1 MLNFVLWAFLPP
13 VASLVLSECARN
25 CAFMNRLLHYSC
37 LSNSFP
43 SRKKLLIFALN
54 GRFLLTQRWCLG
66 RMILIVAHGM
76 APALVAVC
84 LHGNIPSIN
93 SLFFLLHSQNLN
105 LCGND
110 FNYSKISYGFSQFRS
125 LTILNLRHYNFRG
138 SIPSSFCNLTQL
150 MHLDLSSNILSGHIP
165 SSLSN
170 LEQLRWNSG
179 KFSPTL
185 HNFHFRLL
193 PKWTNWSNS
202 FFYWWS
208 SKFSYYLFVSLLS
221 QWDHPI

>member
-1 MLNFVLWAFLPP
+1 
-13 VASLVLSECARN
+13 ASLVLSECARN

-54 GRFLLTQRWCLG
+54 E
-66 RMILIVAHGM
+66 
-76 APALVAVC
+76 
-84 LHGNIPSIN
+84 
-93 SLFFLLHSQNLN
+93 SLFFILHSQNLN

-138 SIPSSFCNLTQL
+138 SIPPSFCNLTQL

-170 LEQLRWNSG
+170 LEQLREKKLTCSI
-179 KFSPTL
+179 
-185 HNFHFRLL
+185 
-193 PKWTNWSNS
+193 
-202 FFYWWS
+202 S
-208 SKFSYYLFVSLLS
+208 SCIFELVNLTKVSLSSNNLS
-221 QWDHPI
+221 SNVELYMFTKLKSLEVLDLSYNKLSLC